1 MNPLRYFPLFLILVL
16 FVPEARAQD
25 ELGIGIIV
33 GEPTGISA
41 KKWLS
46 SEHAV
51 DAAVAWSFSHDTR
64 VQVHGDYL
72 YHRSRAFATE
82 DVSGR
87 IPFYFGIGG
96 RAVLGGDD
104 DALIGARFPLG
115 VGKTLRSAPIEL
127 FLEIVPILDLV
138 PDTEFDLN
146 GALGVRYYLG
156 Q

>member
-1 MNPLRYFPLFLILVL
+1 MRYLLPLLIIALFT
-16 FVPEARAQD
+16 PEARAQN
-25 ELGIGIIV
+25 ELGIGVIV

-51 DAAVAWSFSHDTR
+51 DAALAWSFSHDTR

-96 RAVLGGDD
+96 RAILGADD
-104 DALIGARFPLG
+104 DALIGARFPVG
-115 VGKTLRSAPIEL
+115 VGKTLRSAPLEL
-127 FLEIVPILDLV
+127 FLEIVPILNLV